1 MKDKILI
8 IGSSGY
14 LGTNL
19 IKRLNVKK
27 KIICYDRKKHRFS
40 KNEKNKIFKEYV
52 ANLSNKK
59 RLNDALKKTSVIF
72 FRAGILGG
80 PKSVHITESKRYIK
94 ENVEK
99 LISFL
104 EIIKK
109 HNIKKIIYDSS
120 FQIFDKE
127 NNINK
132 EIQTFNYYGLSKL
145 TSEKILKNWCKEN
158 DVNLFIFRYPR
169 IVCENSKNFLSNMI
183 LSALNYSKIN
193 LEKAFQ
199 KFRLVHIDDVLNANI
214 EAIRSKKKGIHV
226 LNISIKKEYS
236 LYDISKIIQSQLKSK
251 IKIEKIK
258 KDSNPFEPNKV
269 SLNKHF
275 FLLPKKFVPKINLF
289 EIISKQIK
297 KNDEY

>member
-1 MKDKILI
+1 
-8 IGSSGY
+8 
-14 LGTNL
+14 
-19 IKRLNVKK
+19 
-27 KIICYDRKKHRFS
+27 
-40 KNEKNKIFKEYV
+40 
-52 ANLSNKK
+52 
-59 RLNDALKKTSVIF
+59 
-72 FRAGILGG
+72 
-80 PKSVHITESKRYIK
+80 
-94 ENVEK
+94 
-99 LISFL
+99 
-104 EIIKK
+104 
-109 HNIKKIIYDSS
+109 
-120 FQIFDKE
+120 
-127 NNINK
+127 
-132 EIQTFNYYGLSKL
+132 
-145 TSEKILKNWCKEN
+145 
-158 DVNLFIFRYPR
+158 
-169 IVCENSKNFLSNMI
+169 MI